1 MLHIDRILVPTDYS
15 VCADLALAHAMELA
29 HRYEVS
35 VDVVNVAVT
44 AGEPPL
50 SDAVRYWLAA
60 DPDRVSH
67 RRVPGVGVV
76 AALLKL
82 VAREAYDLIVIG
94 MHGHSGVRRFVVG
107 SVTDELVREAP
118 CPVLAVREK
127 AGADAAPSIGAI
139 LVPTDFSEHAREALH
154 VAVDLARRY
163 EARLDVLHVVPA
175 QALPPAYSIEPV
187 PAAVGEAERRAEEA
201 LRRQVEGERPE
212 VPVATHTRKGVPGRV
227 IVETAEAL
235 GSDLIVMATHGR
247 SGLRRL
253 LLGSVTERVLH
264 RVPCPLLVV
273 KSFGHSLRAQPA
285 TARAR
290 ETTAG

>member
-175 QALPPAYSIEPV
+175 QALPRPTASSPSRPPWGKRRGGRRRPCAGRWKGRGRRYQSRRTPARACRGASSS
-187 PAAVGEAERRAEEA
+187 RRP
-201 LRRQVEGERPE
+201 R
-212 VPVATHTRKGVPGRV
+212 
-227 IVETAEAL
+227 
-235 GSDLIVMATHGR
+235 R
-247 SGLRRL
+247 SG
-253 LLGSVTERVLH
+253 
-264 RVPCPLLVV
+264 
-273 KSFGHSLRAQPA
+273 A
-285 TARAR
+285 T
-290 ETTAG
+290 